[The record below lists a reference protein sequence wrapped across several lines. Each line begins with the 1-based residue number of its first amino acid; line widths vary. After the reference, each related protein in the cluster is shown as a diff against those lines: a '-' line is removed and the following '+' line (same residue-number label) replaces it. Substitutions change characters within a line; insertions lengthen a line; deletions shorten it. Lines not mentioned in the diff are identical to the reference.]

1 MEKLLEIKNL
11 SFKYKDKYNERVIF
25 KNCNEC
31 FNNNTF
37 YAILG
42 SSGCG
47 KTTLLSVIAGMDDRY
62 EGEILYKDKEIKNIG
77 IDNFRRNHI
86 SMIFQD
92 YNLFPHL
99 NSIDNIMVAVDISS
113 NHKNINKDII
123 LKKLKEYGI
132 DEIKARRKASTLSG
146 GEKQRVA
153 IVRSILMNNEIIIAD
168 EPTGNLDNDS
178 SLFVVQEFKKLAKDQ
193 NKCVIMVTHNLEMA
207 KYADKIIRIEN
218 YKLIAANQ
226 II

>member
-1 MEKLLEIKNL
+1 MEKLLEIRNL

-62 EGEILYKDKEIKNIG
+62 EGEVLYKNKEIKDIG

-92 YNLFPHL
+92 YNLFQHL
-99 NSIDNIMVAVDISS
+99 NSIDNIMLAVDISS

-123 LKKLKEYGI
+123 LQKLNEYGI
-132 DEIKARRKASTLSG
+132 DEIKAKRKTSTLSG

-153 IVRSILMNNEIIIAD
+153 IVRSILVNNEIIIAD

-207 KYADKIIRIEN
+207 KYADKIIRIDN
-218 YKLIAANQ
+218 YKLLSE
-226 II
+226 

>member
-1 MEKLLEIKNL
+1 MEKLLEIRNL

-62 EGEILYKDKEIKNIG
+62 EGEVLYKNKEIKDIG

-99 NSIDNIMVAVDISS
+99 NSIDNIMLAVDISS

-123 LKKLKEYGI
+123 LQKLNEYGI
-132 DEIKARRKASTLSG
+132 DEIKAKRKTSTLSG

-153 IVRSILMNNEIIIAD
+153 IVRSILVNNEIMSQLVILIMILRFLWFR
-168 EPTGNLDNDS
+168 NL
-178 SLFVVQEFKKLAKDQ
+178 KKCL
-193 NKCVIMVTHNLEMA
+193 
-207 KYADKIIRIEN
+207 KIITN
-218 YKLIAANQ
+218 V
-226 II
+226 